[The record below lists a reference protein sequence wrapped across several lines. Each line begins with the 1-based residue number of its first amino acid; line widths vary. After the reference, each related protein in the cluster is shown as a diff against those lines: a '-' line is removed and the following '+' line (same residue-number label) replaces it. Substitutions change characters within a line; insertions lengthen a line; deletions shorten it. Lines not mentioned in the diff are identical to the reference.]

1 MNKKLITISFIAII
15 LIAGGVIFYL
25 YNSLT
30 TTQTEMEEM
39 VEMMNYEKEQLE
51 NEYADVALE
60 LEGISIK
67 VDNDSLLHQ
76 LDQEQKR
83 VQLLLEELRTVKVTN
98 ARRIAELKEELAT
111 VRKVLVTY
119 VRQVDS
125 LTAVNTKLVAENRQ
139 VQQRYEEATE
149 EVKTLSEERERL
161 VEKVTIASQLEAMN
175 IVVDLQ
181 NERGRKTKSV
191 RKLAI
196 IKVNYTI
203 AKNNT
208 AQVGNK
214 TLYMRITTPD
224 DMVLQKQ
231 STDLFDFED
240 SKIAFSARKNF
251 EFTGEKLD
259 DAIYYTITETLLT
272 GDYRVDL
279 FVDGHLIGQQFFNL
293 TK

>member
-1 MNKKLITISFIAII
+1 MNKKLISISFIVII
-15 LIAGGVIFYL
+15 LVACGIIFYL
-25 YNSLT
+25 YNSLS

-60 LEGISIK
+60 IEGMSIK
-67 VDNDSLLHQ
+67 VNNDSLLSQ
-76 LDQEQKR
+76 LDREQKR
-83 VQLLLEELRTVKVTN
+83 VQLLLEELRTVKATN
-98 ARRIAELKEELAT
+98 ARRIAELKEELST

-125 LTAVNTKLVAENRQ
+125 LTAVNTKLEAENRQ
-139 VQQRYEEATE
+139 VQQRYEAATE
-149 EVKTLSEERERL
+149 EVKSLSEERERL
-161 VEKVTIASQLEAMN
+161 VEKVTIASQLEATN
-175 IVVDLQ
+175 IAIDLQ

-196 IKVNYTI
+196 IKVDYTI

-208 AQVGNK
+208 AEVGNK
-214 TLYMRITTPD
+214 TIYMRITTPD

-231 STDLFDFED
+231 AKDLFLFED

-251 EFTGEKLD
+251 EYTGEELS
-259 DAIYYTITETLLT
+259 DAIYYTVTETLWE

-279 FVDGHLIGQQFFNL
+279 FVDGHLIGQQYFDL
-293 TK
+293 VK

>member
-1 MNKKLITISFIAII
+1 MNKKTVSIVFALFA
-15 LIAGGVIFYL
+15 LIAGGIIFYL
-25 YNSLT
+25 YNSLS

-39 VEMMNYEKEQLE
+39 VELMNYEKEQLE

-60 LEGISIK
+60 IEGMAIK
-67 VDNDSLLHQ
+67 VNNDSLLHQ
-76 LDQEQKR
+76 LDREQKR
-83 VQLLLEELRTVKVTN
+83 VQLLLEELRTVKATN
-98 ARRIAELKEELAT
+98 ARRIAELKEELST

-125 LTAVNTKLVAENRQ
+125 LTAVNTKLEAENRQ
-139 VQQRYEEATE
+139 VQQRYEAATE

-161 VEKVTIASQLEAMN
+161 VEKVTIASQLEAT
-175 IVVDLQ
+175 VVNVELQ

-196 IKVNYTI
+196 IKVDYTI

-208 AQVGNK
+208 AEVGNK
-214 TLYMRITTPD
+214 TIYMRITTPD

-231 STDLFDFED
+231 ETDLFSFED
-240 SKIAFSARKNF
+240 SQIAFSSRKNF
-251 EFTGEKLD
+251 EYAGEEFSD
-259 DAIYYTITETLLT
+259 VIYYTVTETLWE

-279 FVDGHLIGQQFFNL
+279 FVDGHLIGQQYFSL